1 MAAIMERDIAL
12 VTKDSSGNNV
22 IEYPVTRAA
31 QVEDLATFVSDAI
44 KAQAPSP
51 ANMKGAT
58 ASAAGTAGLV
68 PAPAAG
74 AQAKYLRGDG
84 TWQTPPNTTYSN
96 MKGATASAAG
106 TAGLVPAPAAGAQ
119 AKYLRGDG
127 TWQTPPTPANDVS
140 LSSNITVTKS
150 TQADIAPSAPSWSSG
165 SKTTRTYFDTVGGLA
180 AGTYT
185 LQNLLQNL
193 VNKSHTHSTLTVT
206 ANCNCNCDC
215 GDDCGG

>member
-1 MAAIMERDIAL
+1 MAALMERDVAL

-31 QVEDLATFVSDAI
+31 QVEDLATVITDAI

-84 TWQTPPNTTYSN
+84 TWQTPP
-96 MKGATASAAG
+96 
-106 TAGLVPAPAAGAQ
+106 
-119 AKYLRGDG
+119 
-127 TWQTPPTPANDVS
+127 TPENNVS
-140 LSSNITVTKS
+140 LSTNVTVTKS
-150 TQADIAPSAPSWSSG
+150 TQEAIAPSAPSWNSS
-165 SKTTRTYFDTVGGLA
+165 SKTTRTYFNTVDGLA

-193 VNKSHTHSTLTVT
+193 VNASHTHSELTVT
-206 ANCNCNCDC
+206 ANCNCDCDC

>member
-51 ANMKGAT
+51 A
-58 ASAAGTAGLV
+58 
-68 PAPAAG
+68 
-74 AQAKYLRGDG
+74 
-84 TWQTPPNTTYSN
+84 N